1 MENLNNFLLDNNV
14 SLKAKGMYWLIW
26 GIQNETNEKVSLASI
41 SSHVSDGQTSIRSSI
56 QELLDKGHLERYP
69 IRNKNLITGYEYKLK

>member
-1 MENLNNFLLDNNV
+1 MEY
-14 SLKAKGMYWLIW
+14 GTY
-26 GIQNETNEKVSLASI
+26 ETNEKVSLASI